1 MDIKRKARLSALDDL
16 IGQMEE
22 DLATSH
28 LPEEVEAAPESSPE
42 AEPDAA
48 LSDEDAAALGSN
60 MEQLFS

>member
-28 LPEEVEAAPESSPE
+28 LPEEVEAAPETPE

-48 LSDEDAAALGSN
+48 ISDEDAAGLASN